1 MATKTEEA
9 KGWEGTNVTN
19 LLRNAKTGIYYGRVK
34 HNGKQRWRSLKTAV
48 PSVAKLRL
56 GDFEKEIRAQGVVEN
71 PAAGTEN
78 ETNVARFIAM
88 FQTRTASDSTLA
100 PATKTRRDTA
110 VKALL
115 KTWPDLPSRDARRV
129 TVTDAQQW
137 AVKALR
143 EGTGFIAPN
152 AKKNV
157 RKGMSPSAFN
167 HCHEALKA
175 IFAIAIEHGAAYA
188 NPAES
193 VSRAK
198 IKQKQL
204 DLPTMAQ
211 FHQIAKH
218 ISEAGARQ
226 SKDCADLT
234 RLLAFSGV
242 RIAEA
247 GILRWRH
254 VDETAGRLTVPGTKS
269 ESSHRIVPLF
279 PALKSLLTEIRS
291 RRSEAGVEQGVETPI
306 LNVKECTRALRS
318 ACKKAGVKNLSHH
331 DLRHLFATTCIESG
345 VDIPTV
351 SRWLGHSDGGALAM
365 RTYGHLRDQHSQ
377 AQAAKVNF
385 GGGS

>member
-1 MATKTEEA
+1 M
-9 KGWEGTNVTN
+9 
-19 LLRNAKTGIYYGRVK
+19 
-34 HNGKQRWRSLKTAV
+34 
-48 PSVAKLRL
+48 
-56 GDFEKEIRAQGVVEN
+56 
-71 PAAGTEN
+71 
-78 ETNVARFIAM
+78 
-88 FQTRTASDSTLA
+88 A
-100 PATKTRRDTA
+100 PATKSRRETA

-129 TVTDAQQW
+129 TATDAQQW
-137 AVKALR
+137 GAKALR

-152 AKKNV
+152 AKKV
-157 RKGMSPSAFN
+157 VGKGMSPSAFN

-175 IFAIAIEHGAAYA
+175 VFAIAIEHGAAYA
-188 NPAES
+188 NPADS
-193 VSRAK
+193 VSRAA
-198 IKQKQL
+198 IKKKRL
-204 DLPTMAQ
+204 ELPTMAQ
-211 FHQIAKH
+211 FHEIVNY
-218 ISEAGARQ
+218 ISNAGARQ

-247 GILRWRH
+247 GILRWHH
-254 VDETAGRLTVPGTKS
+254 VDEVNGRLTVPGTKS
-269 ESSHRIVPLF
+269 ETSHRIVPLF
-279 PALKSLLTEIRS
+279 PALKSLLVEIRS
-291 RRSEAGVEQGVETPI
+291 RRIAAGVEQSVETPI

-318 ACKKAGVKNLSHH
+318 ACRKAGAKNLSHH

-385 GGGS
+385 GGAS

>member
-1 MATKTEEA
+1 METETA
-9 KGWEGTNVTN
+9 DTKGWERTNVTN
-19 LLRNAKTGIYYGRVK
+19 LLRSGKTGIYYGRVK
-34 HNGKQRWRSLKTAV
+34 HNGKQRWKSLKTAV
-48 PSVAKLRL
+48 LSVAKLRIA
-56 GDFEKEIRAQGVVEN
+56 DFEREIRAQGVAEKS
-71 PAAGTEN
+71 PTGSEN
-78 ETNVARFIAM
+78 ETDVARFIAI
-88 FQTRTASDSTLA
+88 FQERTGKDSTLA
-100 PATKTRRDTA
+100 PATKTRRQIA

-115 KTWPDLPSRDARRV
+115 KTWPALPSRDARRV
-129 TVTDAQQW
+129 TATEAQQW
-137 AVKALR
+137 AAKALR

-152 AKKNV
+152 AKKV
-157 RKGMSPSAFN
+157 SGKGMSPSAFN

-175 IFAIAIEHGAAYA
+175 IFAIAIEQGAAYA

-198 IKQKQL
+198 IKKKPL
-204 DLPTMAQ
+204 ELPTMAQ
-211 FHQIAKH
+211 FHTIVQH

-234 RLLAFSGV
+234 RFLAFSGV

-247 GILRWRH
+247 GILRWQH
-254 VDETAGRLTVPGTKS
+254 VDEANGRLTIPGTKS
-269 ESSHRIVPLF
+269 ETSHRIVPLF
-279 PALKSLLTEIRS
+279 PALKSLLVEIRS
-291 RRSEAGVEQGVETPI
+291 RHLAAGVEQSVEAPI
-306 LNVKECTRALRS
+306 LKVKECTRALRS

-377 AQAAKVNF
+377 AQAAKVDF
-385 GGGS
+385 GGAS